1 MNEILSQYIF
11 KIVFLIIF
19 SFSSPKTTP
28 KPSKIG
34 AKKATLEIRKKGEK
48 SRQNIEKR
56 EYVLEEN
63 LPLEYNI
70 GGNDVLSAP
79 DLLCHLSNPKTQQYH
94 VTRYDKD
101 DSKGLKNFM
110 IIDLYFIIFIVTL
123 KVFFYNRVIYL
134 L

>member
-1 MNEILSQYIF
+1 MNEILSQYIS

-48 SRQNIEKR
+48 SRQNLEKR

-101 DSKGLKNFM
+101 GSKGLKNIM
-110 IIDLYFIIFIVTL
+110 IIDFHFLILIYRIII
-123 KVFFYNRVIYL
+123 I
-134 L
+134 